1 MWNEKPT
8 TCRRNGSLLKMTV
21 KKGLKALAES
31 SPNFSNQGLENA
43 INDIKSVDKDD
54 GYSWIKSSI
63 DVDTAIED
71 NTVLTASQKND
82 LNRFLSSPIGPQCL
96 QSTGNMFWQYS
107 YTSAAIWS

>member
-1 MWNEKPT
+1 
-8 TCRRNGSLLKMTV
+8 MTV

-63 DVDTAIED
+63 DADTAIED

-82 LNRFLSSPIGPQCL
+82 VKDTIIGLDQTIGLTLLEPHI
-96 QSTGNMFWQYS
+96 N
-107 YTSAAIWS
+107 YTNHIFTS